1 MRWSFIIVGQMRSL
15 RHRVVQLHMQ
25 SMNLRVINPDI
36 YAHISPL
43 FYSSLH
49 SESPTTPVPE
59 LLNSYVVY
67 WNVSIL
73 EEDMKRDRFN
83 GHPSRVSPHPLC
95 NVDYQETILRGVLQR
110 WFICMQNML
119 RHERRTRMHY
129 DYVLRARPDLHYSLS
144 FLPHLLSPTTAVI
157 TESDLF
163 WIAPRRVA
171 IHLLNVKACKY
182 RSCNHHMA
190 CMDDIAHMHR
200 VVIHEPCPHI
210 FGKNRTLSFV
220 PCVSYA
226 TIWRDRNDAELKA
239 YEHISK

>member
-1 MRWSFIIVGQMRSL
+1 MRSL

-25 SMNLRVINPDI
+25 SMILRVINPDI

-43 FYSSLH
+43 YYGRSLH
-49 SESPTTPVPE
+49 PPTTAIPE
-59 LLNSYVVY
+59 LFNSHVVY
-67 WNVSIL
+67 WNMSIL
-73 EEDMKRDRFN
+73 EADTKRERFD
-83 GHPSRVSPHPLC
+83 GRPSRLSPHPLC

-110 WFICMQNML
+110 WLICLQMML
-119 RHERRTRMHY
+119 RHERRTRMLY

-144 FLPHLLSPTTAVI
+144 LLPHLLSPTRTVI
-157 TESDLF
+157 TDNDFF

-171 IHLLNVKACKY
+171 IPLLNVTACKY

-190 CMDDIAHMHR
+190 CMDDIAHRHR
-200 VVIHEPCPHI
+200 VLVHEPCPHV

-226 TIWRDRNDAELKA
+226 TIWRDRNDAELRA
-239 YEHISK
+239 H